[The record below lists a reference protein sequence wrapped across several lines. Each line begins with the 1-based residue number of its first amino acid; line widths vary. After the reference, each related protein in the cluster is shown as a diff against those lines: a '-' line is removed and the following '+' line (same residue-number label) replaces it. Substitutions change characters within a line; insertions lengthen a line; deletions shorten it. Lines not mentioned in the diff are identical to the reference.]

1 MKGKYSN
8 FLTIALIVV
17 IVLIVIGIGFLIY
30 GIVADIQNNKN
41 KEEAIAQFDTEIE
54 NNKKEDENN
63 GEIGELIAPE
73 STNNNNSNAGTEKK
87 QYYQNYVMLGYI
99 QIKKTNIKY
108 PILETATAKALE
120 IAVGVTYPTSN
131 PQLNEPGNIVIAGH
145 NYRNNKM
152 FSKNKNLSTGDK
164 IYITSNDGRTLT
176 YTIYEK
182 FETSVSDTTYMTRD
196 TRTEQ
201 RKFL

>member
-1 MKGKYSN
+1 MKGRYSN

-63 GEIGELIAPE
+63 EEIGELIAPE